1 MIKLMLTLNMKSAE
15 ELKVCEF
22 ERLIFLEIL
31 TFENFMPLVNP
42 TFFSLDC

>member
-1 MIKLMLTLNMKSAE
+1 MKSAE

-31 TFENFMPLVNP
+31 LFENFMPLVYP